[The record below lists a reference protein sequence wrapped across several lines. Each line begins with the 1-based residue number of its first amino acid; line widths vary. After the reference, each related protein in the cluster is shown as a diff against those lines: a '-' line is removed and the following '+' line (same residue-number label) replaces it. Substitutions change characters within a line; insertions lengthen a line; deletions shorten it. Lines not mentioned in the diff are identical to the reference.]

1 MLTNANLENLLL
13 RETGDRWYNANQQTK
28 VPLQVSFIL
37 LLVLREAD
45 FLRAWEWL
53 RMSVHGVFSTAPAPF
68 LFAVSSFIHN
78 EKPVE

>member
-13 RETGDRWYNANQQTK
+13 RGTGDRWYNANQQTK

-45 FLRAWEWL
+45 FEGVGMVENVSAW
-53 RMSVHGVFSTAPAPF
+53 HFSTAPAPF
-68 LFAVSSFIHN
+68 LFAIPLKV
-78 EKPVE
+78 

>member
-13 RETGDRWYNANQQTK
+13 RGTGDRLYNANQQTK

-45 FLRAWEWL
+45 F
-53 RMSVHGVFSTAPAPF
+53 
-68 LFAVSSFIHN
+68 
-78 EKPVE
+78 